1 MKGKLTMRK
10 DEDLERAIADFE
22 ERRRQEKKA
31 AKAALL
37 AIVEQLRILRISQV
51 CAIFNGYGD
60 EGMID
65 SVEFLDAQGEL
76 VTSVR
81 PERFRNLQES
91 FYRLLPAGY
100 EQNEGSSGT
109 VSLDVEH
116 GYVVVDVNWNVTTTE
131 NERYEV

>member
-1 MKGKLTMRK
+1 MRK
-10 DEDLERAIADFE
+10 DEDLECAIADFE
-22 ERRRQEKKA
+22 ERQRQEKNA

-37 AIVEQLRILRISQV
+37 ALVEQLRILRVSQV

-60 EGMID
+60 EGMIE
-65 SVEFLDAQGEL
+65 SVEFLDAQGKP
-76 VTSVR
+76 VTGVR
-81 PERFRNLQES
+81 AEQFSHLQDS
-91 FYRLLPAGY
+91 FYSLLPKGY

-116 GYVVVDVNWNVTTTE
+116 GCVMVEVNWNVTATE